1 MKTKEEYKSFIKD
14 GYEIQKDARKQVIE
28 ILKEKG
34 AQEWDWENDSAP
46 SIISTQ
52 FEDDLADS
60 YITKIWYDGLI
71 KVNLHAY
78 YLGEDLENID
88 LGDETCVDWV
98 DLLEWVVSHGM

>member
-1 MKTKEEYKSFIKD
+1 MKTKEEYEKFIKD
-14 GYEIQKDARKQVIE
+14 AFNVSKTARENVIE

-34 AQEWDWENDSAP
+34 PIEFDWDNCDAP
-46 SIISTQ
+46 SIPSTQ